1 MKIKDLTL
9 GQLIEICENHNKH
22 CTKCPLQ
29 DSELHCFYICDASVT
44 DKERIHNALEEV
56 LPDDIR

>member
-9 GQLIEICENHNKH
+9 GQLVSICENHNKN
-22 CTKCPLQ
+22 CTKCPFQ
-29 DSELHCFYICDASVT
+29 DSELHCFHICDASDQ

-56 LPDDIR
+56 LPDDI

>member
-9 GQLIEICENHNKH
+9 GQLITICENHNKR
-22 CTKCPLQ
+22 CDKCPLF
-29 DSELHCFYICDASVT
+29 ETLLNCFHICDASAT

-56 LPDDIR
+56 LPDDIQ